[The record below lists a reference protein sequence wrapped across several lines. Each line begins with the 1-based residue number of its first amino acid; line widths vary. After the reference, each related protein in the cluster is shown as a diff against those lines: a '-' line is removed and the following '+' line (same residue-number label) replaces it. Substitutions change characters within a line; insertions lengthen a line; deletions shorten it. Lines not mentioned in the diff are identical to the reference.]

1 MMGRRGVPARHA
13 EPQTEGWS
21 MNSRRRIISLLLC
34 VLIAV
39 PVWGQISQIL
49 PGSNEA
55 KKSTQN
61 APTDPLG
68 RETPNGT
75 LFGFLQAMQGGNL
88 LTAAQYLQMSP
99 ARRARDGEEAAKE
112 LKALLD
118 GAFVGSLRTIS
129 TNPEGTVQPG
139 LPPDREKVGTLSVD
153 DSEADVI
160 LVRLTDP
167 SVGKIWLFSADTLG
181 KVPDLYRLLEAHQV
195 ESHVPSALVK
205 TQFLGMSVWLW
216 LALIVAVPVAAG
228 LAWVLIELVIF
239 PIMLWRGFR
248 KQPQLAHWRRI
259 SPPLWLVLGV
269 TIHRVMVGY
278 LSLPLLHRHY
288 YFITARVVFTIGVG
302 WLALRVVAR
311 VMEQLRL
318 RAIARGSTGTGSL
331 VLLGQRILKVVVVLF
346 AGLAVL
352 GALGFNLT
360 TALAGLGIGGLA
372 IGFGAQKTIENLFGG
387 ISLLG
392 DEVIRVGDACNF
404 NGRVGTVEDISLRS
418 TRIRTVERTEL
429 SIPNGT
435 LATMNVENLSRRD
448 KFLFNP
454 TLGLR
459 PETTPDQLR
468 FVLSQA
474 RRMLYQHPKIE
485 TASARIRLAAL
496 DQGWPALEVFSY
508 IVTRDGAEFTAI
520 REDIL
525 LQLMTIVHDA
535 GTSFT
540 FPSQNVYLGRNLGI
554 DSEKAAHA
562 EAKVRE
568 WREQRQL
575 PFPDY
580 TPAEISDIRDSLE
593 YPARESALHPDNA

>member
-1 MMGRRGVPARHA
+1 
-13 EPQTEGWS
+13 

-61 APTDPLG
+61 PPTDPLG

-75 LFGFLQAMQGGNL
+75 LFGFLQAMQGGNY
-88 LTAAQYLQMSP
+88 LTAAQFLQMSP
-99 ARRARDGEEAAKE
+99 AKRARDGEEAAKE

-160 LVRLTDP
+160 LVRVTDP

-181 KVPDLYRLLEAHQV
+181 KVPDLYKLLEAHQV

-278 LSLPLLHRHY
+278 ISLPLLHRHY

-496 DQGWPALEVFSY
+496 DQGWPALEVFTY

-540 FPSQNVYLGRNLGI
+540 FPSQNVYLGRNPGI
-554 DSEKAAHA
+554 DSEKAAQA